1 MIQTFKL
8 RWDERDRLLQQE
20 FVKVRQNM
28 NARGILNSS
37 ITIQNAHGVIVAEF
51 RENRLLITKTV
62 LDHVR
67 SNKKLAKT
75 SDFNEY
81 AQQQLA
87 QRKDRLERSLRGAF
101 SAILDGLQNKAM
113 IAPFLTLD
121 ADFDLAKEE
130 LKVELNEAIDN
141 YNSTFGSNLTEQLRN
156 QFLNHPILAVIV
168 LSAAG
173 AGFILGLLSML
184 GVLSVGDGS

>member
-1 MIQTFKL
+1 MIQLLKL
-8 RWDERDRLLQQE
+8 RWDERDRSLQQE
-20 FVKVRQNM
+20 FLKVRQNM

-37 ITIQNAHGVIVAEF
+37 ITIKNAHGAIAAEF

-62 LDHVR
+62 LDHIK
-67 SNKKLAKT
+67 SKKKIAKA
-75 SDFNEY
+75 SDFDEY

-87 QRKDRLERSLRGAF
+87 ERRAYLERTLRGAF
-101 SAILDGLQNKAM
+101 SNILDGLQNKSM

-121 ADFDLAKEE
+121 ADFDLAKQE

-156 QFLNHPILAVIV
+156 RFLNHPILAVVV
-168 LSAAG
+168 LSVTG
-173 AGFILGLLSML
+173 AGFILALLSML
-184 GVLSVGDGS
+184 GVLNF